1 MIKLHIIHC
10 MIKPIFQ
17 LVYTHVALLV
27 FIHVALLVHTVQR

>member
-1 MIKLHIIHC
+1 

-27 FIHVALLVHTVQR
+27 SIHVALLVHTVQR

>member
-1 MIKLHIIHC
+1 MIHCMIKLHIIHC

-27 FIHVALLVHTVQR
+27 FMVLLKF

>member
-1 MIKLHIIHC
+1 

>member
-1 MIKLHIIHC
+1 MILC

-27 FIHVALLVHTVQR
+27 FIHVTLLVYTVQR